1 MNPTPTGPYF
11 YLYVLNLLLSERF
24 GLNRGVPEKA
34 HAAYLAAL
42 QGLRDLGSRTAP
54 TDPGATAAFL
64 GHYEG
69 GYRLTRQ
76 GLDLSLHLGPR
87 TLPLGVLPDGTY
99 VVTTGLLVGN
109 EVRLT
114 RDADGTPLIEVVG
127 FETVRRT
134 VGLP

>member
-1 MNPTPTGPYF
+1 M
-11 YLYVLNLLLSERF
+11 E
-24 GLNRGVPEKA
+24 
-34 HAAYLAAL
+34 LAAVH
-42 QGLRDLGSRTAP
+42 RPEPASRACATSGAGTAP

-69 GYRLTRQ
+69 GYRLIRQ

-87 TLPLGVLPDGTY
+87 ILPLGVLPDGTYPDGTY

-109 EVRLT
+109 EVRPT
-114 RDADGTPLIEVVG
+114 RGADGTPLVEVVG